1 MCVFCEIIA
10 GNIPS
15 SKIYEDDEVLAIL
28 DLSQV
33 TRGHTLVMPKK
44 HVRNLLEAD
53 EETAL
58 SCMKVISLLSKQIVR
73 NTGAAGLNVLN
84 NNNEA
89 AGQSVGHLHFH
100 LIPRYSENDSIVIRF
115 DPSEKLDL
123 EEVRQQLLK

>member
-33 TRGHTLVMPKK
+33 TKGHTLVMPKK
-44 HVRNLLEAD
+44 HVGSLLEAD
-53 EETAL
+53 EETACACMRVITRL
-58 SCMKVISLLSKQIVR
+58 SGQIVR
-73 NTGAAGLNVLN
+73 NTGAAGLNLLN
-84 NNNEA
+84 NNGEA

-100 LIPRYSENDSIVIRF
+100 LIPRYGEGDSIVVRF
-115 DPSEKLDL
+115 DPSAKQDL
-123 EEVRQQLLK
+123 EEVRQLLLK